1 VIPRPTA
8 LRAVGKKLTF
18 DRNSTSLQKDENSF
32 NMETND
38 LLRELIKGQQNM
50 AEKFTKDLKDLG
62 EDFVEKLTAQTKAIV
77 TIRQD
82 IKVIK
87 DKIKNLTQ

>member
-1 VIPRPTA
+1 
-8 LRAVGKKLTF
+8 
-18 DRNSTSLQKDENSF
+18 
-32 NMETND
+32 METDD
-38 LLRELIKGQQNM
+38 LLREVIKGQKNM
-50 AEKFTKDLKDLG
+50 AEKFTKDLKDLA

-87 DKIKNLTQ
+87 DDIKNLTQRVDVTEKEF